1 MRDIYCQKT
10 TLMKILLSLRHSLT
24 IMENILVLFT
34 ADLQKTRFR
43 AEKKNK
49 DKFIQSGLW
58 ALSRHPNYLGEIIL
72 WLGIAIIAMPVLWGW
87 QYVSLLSPLF
97 VYLILTKV
105 SGIPILEA
113 LAEKH
118 WGKQKDYQAYKKN
131 TPLLF
136 PR

>member
-1 MRDIYCQKT
+1 
-10 TLMKILLSLRHSLT
+10 
-24 IMENILVLFT
+24 
-34 ADLQKTRFR
+34 
-43 AEKKNK
+43 
-49 DKFIQSGLW
+49 
-58 ALSRHPNYLGEIIL
+58 
-72 WLGIAIIAMPVLWGW
+72 MPVLWGL

-113 LAEKH
+113 LAEKR